1 MKVSGSRSV
10 LVLLLVLLFVS
21 LVSAG
26 VAAAAFVPEVG
37 AATAQSR
44 TQAPSSTVAA
54 APVYPVTV
62 RTESYVDT
70 TRGTAANGATVA
82 HASRALPTTI
92 YQPQG
97 VAGQR
102 FALFVFS
109 HGLTGEP
116 QSYDALLR
124 SLASHGFVVAAPR
137 FPLTNKRTVGKVNPL
152 DEVNQPGD
160 VRFVIN
166 QLLKKGSDTLAVIDA
181 SKIAVGG
188 HSLGAITA
196 IDMMTNTCCYDAR
209 VKAVIAVAG
218 TTNFFRPGKQFGA
231 PATPILFI
239 HGDKDPTVPY
249 GLGYSAYQAAK
260 PSKFFLTVI
269 GGGHSFDLQGVPDS
283 QARVATAI
291 GDAMVAFLQ
300 AQLSGPSARSGRD
313 AATATALTA
322 VAAANP
328 VLFRYEAVLR

>member
-1 MKVSGSRSV
+1 MKVSGSRSL
-10 LVLLLVLLFVS
+10 LVLLLVS
-21 LVSAG
+21 LVLAG
-26 VAAAAFVPEVG
+26 IAAAAVPEVG
-37 AATAQSR
+37 AATVSSR
-44 TQAPSSTVAA
+44 AQAPSSTVAVA
-54 APVYPVTV
+54 TLYPVTV

-70 TRGTAANGATVA
+70 SRATAPNGATPA
-82 HASRALPTTI
+82 QASRALPTTI

-124 SLASHGFVVAAPR
+124 GLASRGFVVAAPR
-137 FPLTNKRTVGKVNPL
+137 FPLTSKRTVGRVNPL
-152 DEVNQPGD
+152 DEINQPGD
-160 VRFVIN
+160 VRFVID

-181 SKIAVGG
+181 SKIAIGG
-188 HSLGAITA
+188 HSLGAITS
-196 IDMMTNTCCYDAR
+196 IDMMTNTCCFDGR

-249 GLGYSAYQAAK
+249 GLGYSAYQGVK

-269 GGGHSFDLQGVPDS
+269 GGGHAFDLQGVPGS
-283 QARVATAI
+283 QVRVASAI
-291 GDAMVAFLQ
+291 GDSMVAFLQ
-300 AQLSGPSARSGRD
+300 AQLNGPSVGGGRD
-313 AATATALTA
+313 TATETTLTA

-328 VLFRYEAVLR
+328 ALFRYEDVLR

>member
-10 LVLLLVLLFVS
+10 MILLVL
-21 LVSAG
+21 AG
-26 VAAAAFVPEVG
+26 VSCAALVPAVG
-37 AATAQSR
+37 AD
-44 TQAPSSTVAA
+44 API
-54 APVYPVTV
+54 YPVTV
-62 RTESYVDT
+62 RTERYVDT
-70 TRGTAANGATVA
+70 TRGTAANGATAAQPV
-82 HASRALPTTI
+82 RDLPTTI
-92 YQPQG
+92 YRPQG

-124 SLASHGFVVAAPR
+124 SMASRGLVVAAPR
-137 FPLTNKRTVGKVNPL
+137 FPLTSKRTAGKVNPL
-152 DEVNQPGD
+152 DEINQPGD
-160 VRFVIN
+160 VRFVID

-181 SKIAVGG
+181 SKIAIGG
-188 HSLGAITA
+188 HSLGAITS

-218 TTNFFRPGKQFGA
+218 TTNFFRPGKQFAA

-269 GGGHSFDLQGVPDS
+269 GGGHVFDLRGVPGS
-283 QARVATAI
+283 QARVAAAI

-313 AATATALTA
+313 AATATTLTA
-322 VAAANP
+322 MAAANP
-328 VLFRYEAVLR
+328 TLFRYEAVLR

>member
-1 MKVSGSRSV
+1 MKVSGSRSLPV
-10 LVLLLVLLFVS
+10 SLAVS
-21 LVSAG
+21 LVLAGGAAAG
-26 VAAAAFVPEVG
+26 VGPEVG
-37 AATAQSR
+37 AATLTSR
-44 TQAPSSTVAA
+44 AQAPSSTVAA
-54 APVYPVTV
+54 APVYQVTV
-62 RTESYVDT
+62 HTESYVDT
-70 TRGTAANGATVA
+70 TRGTAANGTTPAQP
-82 HASRALPTTI
+82 SRALPTTI

-102 FALFVFS
+102 FGLFVFS

-124 SLASHGFVVAAPR
+124 SLASRGFVVAAPR
-137 FPLTNKRTVGKVNPL
+137 FPLTNKRTVGKANPL
-152 DEVNQPGD
+152 DEINQPAD
-160 VRFVIN
+160 VRFVID

-181 SKIAVGG
+181 SKIAIGG

-218 TTNFFRPGKQFGA
+218 TTNFFRPGKQFSA

-249 GLGYSAYQAAK
+249 ALGYSAYQAAK

-269 GGGHSFDLQGVPDS
+269 GGGHSFDLRGVPDS
-283 QARVATAI
+283 QVRVATAI

-300 AQLSGPSARSGRD
+300 AQLSGPSVGDTRS
-313 AATATALTA
+313 AAAASLTA

-328 VLFRYEAVLR
+328 ALFRYEAVLR